1 MRYQLDKIELRKVY
15 SKTLKEMIE
24 KDKNVVV
31 LEADLSEAI
40 STNSLSN
47 SENYINCG
55 IMEANMIGVASG
67 LSLLGYVPFVHT
79 FAPFATRR
87 AFDQIFLSGAY
98 AKNNLKILGSD
109 PGIYTQHNGGT
120 HTSFED
126 IALMRTI
133 PNATVM
139 SISDCN
145 MFKSILM
152 QIKDLYG
159 VHYMSVTRKGS
170 YKLYDENEKFEIGKA
185 KILKEGKDI
194 TIIACGSMVV
204 EALKASD
211 ELEKQGIFATVID
224 MFTIKPLDK
233 DIIIKYG
240 KNTKGIVTVENHS
253 IIGGLGSAVAEVIA
267 ENSLCPMVRVG
278 VEDKF
283 GQVGTLEY
291 LQEFYELTAEKIIK
305 KSLELLK

>member
-15 SKTLKEMIE
+15 SKTLEEMIE

-267 ENSLCPMVRVG
+267 ESSLYPMVRVG